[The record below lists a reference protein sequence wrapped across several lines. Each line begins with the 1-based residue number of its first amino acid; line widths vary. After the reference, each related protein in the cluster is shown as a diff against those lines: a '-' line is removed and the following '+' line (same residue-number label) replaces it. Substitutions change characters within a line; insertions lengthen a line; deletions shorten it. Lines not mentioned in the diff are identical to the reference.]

1 MINFL
6 TGVETRAPRW
16 CAARRYVYADAAHH
30 EVTQVGDIVGYNVHK
45 PPNRR

>member
-16 CAARRYVYADAAHH
+16 CPARRYVCAAHH
-30 EVTQVGDIVGYNVHK
+30 EVTQVGDILGYNAYK
-45 PPNRR
+45 PPIRR